1 MTNFITV
8 VENNPVRFVLEVVQ
22 KVKEG
27 WNVDCLR
34 QYGSISV
41 TGPLFEVNMY
51 DDVVPRD
58 FHGGSVV
65 TIDMHSAMMWI
76 ERICDAVQNGYEVV
90 ESSIEYD
97 SLGMKHC
104 ILVNSSDDMNTIDSK
119 EALAELSWEALKG
132 LGERCGAE
140 RNRLR
145 SVATTNIIRKLNERR
160 ALIGMS
166 LIEE

>member
-1 MTNFITV
+1 MTSFITV
-8 VENNPVRFVLEVVQ
+8 VETNPAIFVQQIAQ
-22 KVKEG
+22 KVREG

-41 TGPLFEVNMY
+41 TGSLFEVNMY

-65 TIDMHSAMMWI
+65 SVDMHSPMMWI
-76 ERICDAVQNGYEVV
+76 ERICDAVQNGYAVV
-90 ESSIEYD
+90 EGSIHYD
-97 SLGMKHC
+97 SIGMKYC
-104 ILVNSSDDMNTIDSK
+104 VLVSTNDELNTLDSK
-119 EALAELSWEALKG
+119 EALGELSWEALKE
-132 LGERCGAE
+132 LGDRVFAE

-145 SVATTNIIRKLNERR
+145 NVYTLNIIRKLNERR
-160 ALIGMS
+160 ALLGLS